1 MRIAAPAL
9 ALLVVFAAFPAA
21 AGKRF
26 FLTNDGVAVADIR
39 EACGKGFH
47 VASLWEILDF
57 ATLRYD
63 AKRGRPP
70 QTGSGGPPAGIYGW
84 VETGGDDSSSS
95 TPGIGNCLGFTSSS
109 VGHNGTV
116 VQLPIDW
123 TGSVSSVPPWQPG
136 TSTCNVPR
144 NVWCKQN

>member
-1 MRIAAPAL
+1 MRIVAPAL
-9 ALLVVFAAFPAA
+9 VLLVAFSALPAA
-21 AGKRF
+21 AAKRF
-26 FLTNDGVAVADIR
+26 FLTTDTFAVADIR
-39 EACGKGFH
+39 DACGKGFH

-57 ATLRYD
+57 ASLRYD

-84 VETGGDDSSSS
+84 IETGGDDSASA
-95 TPGIGNCLGFTSSS
+95 TAGLGNCLGFTSSS
-109 VGHNGTV
+109 SMDNGTV
-116 VQLPIDW
+116 VQLPLDW
-123 TGSVSSVPPWQPG
+123 TSAVTAVSPWDPG